1 MNEKGKVKPR
11 YSDNSIMPLSKM
23 ISVILKVLSNSTV
36 WGTCIVVVLF
46 MNFAS
51 YVQHYHKKPPP
62 VRKAVKKQVA
72 ENTAAAEGADA
83 AKKEGG
89 GESKPEAKNA
99 EKK

>member
-1 MNEKGKVKPR
+1 
-11 YSDNSIMPLSKM
+11 MPLSKM

-62 VRKAVKKQVA
+62 VRRAVKKQVA
-72 ENTAAAEGADA
+72 ENAAAAEGSADA
-83 AKKEGG
+83 AKTEGG
-89 GESKPEAKNA
+89 GESKPEGENATAK
-99 EKK
+99 

>member
-1 MNEKGKVKPR
+1 
-11 YSDNSIMPLSKM
+11 MPLSKM
-23 ISVILKVLSNSTV
+23 ISVIIKVLSNSTV

-72 ENTAAAEGADA
+72 QNTAATEGNGEA
-83 AKKEGG
+83 AKTDGG
-89 GESKPEAKNA
+89 GEAKEEKPA
-99 EKK
+99 ESSEQK